1 MTKIITIDGPSGSG
15 KGTVSRMIAD
25 KLSFNYLDSGA
36 LYRLLTIAASR
47 RKVDTSD
54 VTALSILAEHMDIR
68 FITSADGHFKA
79 LLEEEDVTDEM
90 RTENTGVH
98 ASKIAAYNEVRGA
111 LLKRQRSFA
120 YGEGLIADGRDM
132 GTVVFPEADLK
143 IYLTASID
151 ERANRR
157 YKELIEKG
165 EDVSLRALAEQVRAR
180 DERDMNREVSPLV
193 AAEDA
198 IELDSSLMNAKEV
211 LETVLHIIDFKGLVS
226 F

>member
-1 MTKIITIDGPSGSG
+1 
-15 KGTVSRMIAD
+15 MIAD

-120 YGEGLIADGRDM
+120 CGEGLIADGRDM

>member
-25 KLSFNYLDSGA
+25 TLSFNYLDSGA

-47 RKVDTSD
+47 RKVDTND
-54 VTALSILAEHMDIR
+54 VTALSMLAEHMDIR

-79 LLEEEDVTDEM
+79 LLEEEDVTAEM
-90 RTENTGVH
+90 RTEDTGVR

-120 YGEGLIADGRDM
+120 CGEGLVADGRDM

-165 EDVSLRALAEQVRAR
+165 EDVSLRALVEQVRAR
-180 DERDMNREVSPLV
+180 DERDINREVSPLV

>member
-1 MTKIITIDGPSGSG
+1 
-15 KGTVSRMIAD
+15 MIAD

-54 VTALSILAEHMDIR
+54 VTALSMLAEHMDIR

-120 YGEGLIADGRDM
+120 CGEGLIADGRDM

>member
-79 LLEEEDVTDEM
+79 LLEEENVTDEM

>member
-47 RKVDTSD
+47 RKVDTND
-54 VTALSILAEHMDIR
+54 VTALSMLAEHMDIR
-68 FITSADGHFKA
+68 FITSPDGHFKA

-90 RTENTGVH
+90 RTENTGVR

-120 YGEGLIADGRDM
+120 CGEGLIADGRDM

>member
-47 RKVDTSD
+47 RKVDTND
-54 VTALSILAEHMDIR
+54 VTALSMLAEHMDIR

-79 LLEEEDVTDEM
+79 LLEEENVTDEM

>member
-36 LYRLLTIAASR
+36 LYRLLTIAACR
-47 RKVDTSD
+47 RKVGTND
-54 VTALSILAEHMDIR
+54 VTALSMLAEHMDIR

-98 ASKIAAYNEVRGA
+98 ASKIAAFNEVRGA

-120 YGEGLIADGRDM
+120 CGEGLIADGRDM

-165 EDVSLRALAEQVRAR
+165 EDVSLHALAEQVRAR

-198 IELDSSLMNAKEV
+198 IELDSSLMSAKEV

>member
-1 MTKIITIDGPSGSG
+1 MKCELRI
-15 KGTVSRMIAD
+15 
-25 KLSFNYLDSGA
+25 
-36 LYRLLTIAASR
+36 
-47 RKVDTSD
+47 
-54 VTALSILAEHMDIR
+54 
-68 FITSADGHFKA
+68 
-79 LLEEEDVTDEM
+79 
-90 RTENTGVH
+90 GVH

-120 YGEGLIADGRDM
+120 CGEGLIADGRDM

-180 DERDMNREVSPLV
+180 DERDINREVSPLV